1 MRDEDTV
8 RRLTEIGN
16 AVTRYRDEY
25 LALIV
30 TRDSLIME
38 LIAAGYRPAEVA
50 KMAGVRPNQISRMIT
65 GNRND

>member
-1 MRDEDTV
+1 MKDEDTV
-8 RRLTEIGN
+8 RRLTDIGH
-16 AVTRYRDEY
+16 AVTRVRDEY
-25 LALIV
+25 QSLVV